1 MEVCPI
7 TKVDFLKSVAK
18 VSECPK
24 DNLPEVAVIWRSNV
38 WKSSLINLL
47 MQKTVAK
54 ASDKPWKTQLI
65 NYFLV
70 NDLWYLVDLPWYGY
84 AKSSLEN
91 RRKWIDETYKYFI
104 TRKPLVLLLIDW
116 SIPPQ
121 NIDLEFMQEL
131 QNENL
136 DFIIVVTKIDK
147 ASQKEVGKNMNLLK
161 KKLSILNFPEIFL
174 TSSVKKRWSEALLQ
188 YIEKYF

>member
-1 MEVCPI
+1 MEVRPI

-70 NDLWYLVDLPWYGY
+70 NDSWYLVDLPWYGY
-84 AKSSLEN
+84 AKSSLES

-147 ASQKEVGKNMNLLK
+147 ASQKEVSKNMNLLK

>member
-1 MEVCPI
+1 MEVRPI

-70 NDLWYLVDLPWYGY
+70 NDSWYLVDLPWYGY
-84 AKSSLEN
+84 AKSSFEN

-147 ASQKEVGKNMNLLK
+147 ASQKEVSKNMNLLK

>member
-1 MEVCPI
+1 MEVRPI

-70 NDLWYLVDLPWYGY
+70 NDSWYLVDLPWYGY

>member
-1 MEVCPI
+1 M
-7 TKVDFLKSVAK
+7 DFLKSVAK

-70 NDLWYLVDLPWYGY
+70 NDSWYLVDLPWYGY

-116 SIPPQ
+116 SISPQ

-147 ASQKEVGKNMNLLK
+147 ASQKEVSKNMNLLK

>member
-1 MEVCPI
+1 MEVRPI
-7 TKVDFLKSVAK
+7 IKVDFLKSVAK

-70 NDLWYLVDLPWYGY
+70 NDSWYLVDLPWYGY

-147 ASQKEVGKNMNLLK
+147 ASQKEVSKNMNLLK

>member
-1 MEVCPI
+1 MEVRPI

-70 NDLWYLVDLPWYGY
+70 NDSWYLVDLPWYGY

-147 ASQKEVGKNMNLLK
+147 ASQKEVSKNMNLLK

>member
-70 NDLWYLVDLPWYGY
+70 NDSWYLVDLPWYGY

-147 ASQKEVGKNMNLLK
+147 ASQKEVSKNMNLLK

>member
-1 MEVCPI
+1 MEVRPI

-70 NDLWYLVDLPWYGY
+70 NDSWYLVDLPWYGY

-91 RRKWIDETYKYFI
+91 RRKWIDETYKYFT

-147 ASQKEVGKNMNLLK
+147 ASQKEVSKNMNLLK

>member
-1 MEVCPI
+1 MEVRPI

-70 NDLWYLVDLPWYGY
+70 NDSWYLVDLPWYGY

-121 NIDLEFMQEL
+121 NIDLEFIQEL

-147 ASQKEVGKNMNLLK
+147 ASQKEVSKNMNLLK

>member
-1 MEVCPI
+1 MEVRPI

-70 NDLWYLVDLPWYGY
+70 NDSWYLVDLPWYGY

-147 ASQKEVGKNMNLLK
+147 ASQKEVCKNMNLLK

>member
-1 MEVCPI
+1 MEVRPI

-70 NDLWYLVDLPWYGY
+70 NDSWYLVDLPWYGY

-116 SIPPQ
+116 SISPQ

-147 ASQKEVGKNMNLLK
+147 ASQKEVSKNMNLLK

>member
-1 MEVCPI
+1 MEVRPI

-70 NDLWYLVDLPWYGY
+70 NDSWYLVDLPWYGY

-121 NIDLEFMQEL
+121 NIDLEFIQEL

-147 ASQKEVGKNMNLLK
+147 ASQKEVSKNMNLLK
-161 KKLSILNFPEIFL
+161 KKLSILDFPEIFL

>member
-1 MEVCPI
+1 MEVRPI

-70 NDLWYLVDLPWYGY
+70 NDSWYLVDLPWYGY

-147 ASQKEVGKNMNLLK
+147 ASQKEVSKNMNLLK
-161 KKLSILNFPEIFL
+161 KELSILNFPEIFL

>member
-1 MEVCPI
+1 MEVRPI
-7 TKVDFLKSVAK
+7 IKVDFLKSVAK

-24 DNLPEVAVIWRSNV
+24 DDLPEVAVIWRSNV

-70 NDLWYLVDLPWYGY
+70 NDSWYLVDLPWYGY

-147 ASQKEVGKNMNLLK
+147 ASQKEVSKNMNLLK

>member
-1 MEVCPI
+1 MEVRPI

-70 NDLWYLVDLPWYGY
+70 NDSWYLVDLPWYGY
-84 AKSSLEN
+84 AKSSLES

-147 ASQKEVGKNMNLLK
+147 ASQKEVSKNMNLLK
-161 KKLSILNFPEIFL
+161 KELSILNFPEIFL

>member
-147 ASQKEVGKNMNLLK
+147 ASQKEVSKNMNLLK

>member
-1 MEVCPI
+1 MEVRPI

-70 NDLWYLVDLPWYGY
+70 NDSWYLVDLPWYGY

-147 ASQKEVGKNMNLLK
+147 ASQKEVSKNMNHLK
-161 KKLSILNFPEIFL
+161 KELSILNFPEIFL

>member
-1 MEVCPI
+1 MEVRPI

-147 ASQKEVGKNMNLLK
+147 ASQKEVSKNMNLLK

>member
-70 NDLWYLVDLPWYGY
+70 NDSWYLVDLPWYGY